1 MGIIQ
6 ALWEA
11 KNPLLQLPYVN
22 DDSLRHFITK
32 KKPVKSIEHLV
43 SLPAAERRH
52 VLRSLND
59 DEFSDVMV
67 VCSKMPKISMSV
79 KCEVVDDDDTGVFTA
94 GAIVTV
100 TVALSRR
107 PLGEVYD
114 EDLENSIVPLEE
126 LQKETNKDMDSSK
139 TGWKRP
145 QTQKKGGKS
154 KAKPQPQK

>member
-1 MGIIQ
+1 MG
-6 ALWEA
+6 
-11 KNPLLQLPYVN
+11 
-22 DDSLRHFITK
+22 TK

-43 SLPAAERRH
+43 GLPAAERRH

-107 PLGEVYD
+107 ALGEVYD
-114 EDLENSIVPLEE
+114 EEDLENSIVPLEE
-126 LQKETNKDMDSSK
+126 LQKETNKDMDSCK

-154 KAKPQPQK
+154 KAKPQPQKKKVEKEKKKKKKKKKKS